1 MIVLDATVAVDAAL
15 MPRRL
20 EQLARHSPVAPALLW
35 SEATSAL
42 RELVWRERLTADE
55 AHLALARLLD
65 AKIERRASRRLYEE
79 AAALA
84 RELGWAKTYD
94 AEYVALARMLGCRLV
109 TLDGRLR
116 RGAGKFAEIVGPTE
130 L

>member
-1 MIVLDATVAVDAAL
+1 MIVLDATTVVDAAL

-20 EQLARHSPVAPALLW
+20 DQLARHMPVAPALLW
-35 SEATSAL
+35 SEAASTL
-42 RELVWRERLTADE
+42 RELVWRGRLSVDE
-55 AHLALARLLD
+55 GQVALDRLLD
-65 AKIERRASRRLYEE
+65 AKIERRAPRRLYEE
-79 AAALA
+79 ASALA

-94 AEYVALARMLGCRLV
+94 AEYIALARMLGCRLV

-116 RGAGKFAEIVGPTE
+116 RGAGRFAEIIGPNE

>member
-1 MIVLDATVAVDAAL
+1 VIVLDATTAVDAAL

-20 EQLARHSPVAPALLW
+20 DQLARHSPVAPALLW
-35 SEATSAL
+35 SEATSTL
-42 RELVWRERLTADE
+42 RELTWRGRLTVDE
-55 AHLALARLLD
+55 AQVALDRLLD
-65 AKIERRASRRLYEE
+65 SKIERRAPRRLYEE

-94 AEYVALARMLGCRLV
+94 AEYVVLARMLGCRLV

-116 RGAGKFAEIVGPTE
+116 RGAANYAEIVGPSE

>member
-1 MIVLDATVAVDAAL
+1 VLDATTVVDAAL

-20 EQLARHSPVAPALLW
+20 DQLARHSPVAPALLW
-35 SEATSAL
+35 SEATSTL
-42 RELVWRERLTADE
+42 RELEWRGRLSVNE
-55 AHLALARLLD
+55 AQAALDRLLD
-65 AKIERRASRRLYEE
+65 AKIERRAPRRLYEE
-79 AAALA
+79 ASALA

-94 AEYVALARMLGCRLV
+94 AEYLALARILGCRLV

-116 RGAGKFAEIVGPTE
+116 RGAARFAEIVGPSE

>member
-1 MIVLDATVAVDAAL
+1 MIVLDATTAVDAAL
-15 MPRRL
+15 VPRRL
-20 EQLARHSPVAPALLW
+20 DQLVRHTPVAPALLW

-42 RELVWRERLTADE
+42 RELVWRGHLTPDE
-55 AHLALARLLD
+55 AKVALERLLD
-65 AKIERRASRRLYEE
+65 ARIERRSPRRLYELASE
-79 AAALA
+79 LA

-94 AEYVALARMLGCRLV
+94 AEYIALARMFGCRLV

-116 RGAGKFAEIVGPTE
+116 RGAARFAEIVGPHE

>member
-20 EQLARHSPVAPALLW
+20 EQLMRHSPVAPALLW
-35 SEATSAL
+35 SETTSVL
-42 RELVWRERLTADE
+42 RELVWRDRLSAEE
-55 AHLALARLLD
+55 AQGALDRLLD
-65 AKIERRASRRLYEE
+65 ARIERRAPRRLYEE
-79 AAALA
+79 ATVLA

-94 AEYVALARMLGCRLV
+94 AEYVALARILGCRLV

-116 RGAGKFAEIVGPTE
+116 RGAARFAEIVGPTE

>member
-1 MIVLDATVAVDAAL
+1 MIVLDASAAVDAAL
-15 MPRRL
+15 MPHRL
-20 EQLARHSPVAPALLW
+20 ERLARYSPIAPALLW
-35 SEATSAL
+35 SEATSTL
-42 RELVWRERLTADE
+42 RELVSRERLSAED
-55 AHLALARLLD
+55 AQAALDRLLG
-65 AKIERRASRRLYEE
+65 AKIERRAPRRLYEE
-79 AAALA
+79 AAAIA

-116 RGAGKFAEIVGPTE
+116 RGAARFAEIVGPTD

>member
-1 MIVLDATVAVDAAL
+1 MIVLDASAAVDAAL
-15 MPRRL
+15 TPRRL
-20 EQLARHSPVAPALLW
+20 EQLMRYSPVAPALLW
-35 SEATSAL
+35 SEATSTL
-42 RELVWRERLTADE
+42 RELVWREHLTADD
-55 AHLALARLLD
+55 AHLAFNRLLD
-65 AKIERRASRRLYEE
+65 AKIERRASRRLYED
-79 AAALA
+79 ASALA

-116 RGAGKFAEIVGPTE
+116 RGAARFAEVVGPTE

>member
-1 MIVLDATVAVDAAL
+1 VLDATTVVDAAL

-20 EQLARHSPVAPALLW
+20 DQLARHSPVAPALLW
-35 SEATSAL
+35 SEATSTL
-42 RELVWRERLTADE
+42 RELEWRGRLSVNE
-55 AHLALARLLD
+55 AQAALDRLLD
-65 AKIERRASRRLYEE
+65 AKIERRAPRRLYEE
-79 AAALA
+79 ATALA

-94 AEYVALARMLGCRLV
+94 AEYVALARILGCRLV

-116 RGAGKFAEIVGPTE
+116 RGAARFAEIVGPSE

>member
-1 MIVLDATVAVDAAL
+1 MIVLDATTVVDAAL

-35 SEATSAL
+35 SEVTSTL
-42 RELVWRERLTADE
+42 RELAWRGRLSVDE
-55 AHLALARLLD
+55 AQVALDRLLD
-65 AKIERRASRRLYEE
+65 AKIERRAPRRLYKE
-79 AAALA
+79 ASALA
-84 RELGWAKTYD
+84 HELGWAKTYD
-94 AEYVALARMLGCRLV
+94 AEYVALARILGCRLV

-116 RGAGKFAEIVGPTE
+116 RGASRFAEIIGPSE

>member
-1 MIVLDATVAVDAAL
+1 VIVLDATTVVDAAL

-35 SEATSAL
+35 SEATSTL
-42 RELVWRERLTADE
+42 SELVWRGRLSVDDAQV
-55 AHLALARLLD
+55 ALNRLLD
-65 AKIERRASRRLYEE
+65 AKIERRAPRRLYEE
-79 AAALA
+79 ASALA

-94 AEYVALARMLGCRLV
+94 AEYVALARILGCRLV

-116 RGAGKFAEIVGPTE
+116 RGAAKFAEIVGPNE

>member
-1 MIVLDATVAVDAAL
+1 M
-15 MPRRL
+15 RY
-20 EQLARHSPVAPALLW
+20 SPVAPALLW
-35 SEATSAL
+35 SEATSTL
-42 RELVWRERLTADE
+42 RELVWREHLTADD
-55 AHLALARLLD
+55 AHLAFNRLLD
-65 AKIERRASRRLYEE
+65 AKIERRASRRLYED
-79 AAALA
+79 ASALA

-116 RGAGKFAEIVGPTE
+116 RGAARFAEVVGPTD

>member
-15 MPRRL
+15 VPRRL
-20 EQLARHSPVAPALLW
+20 DQLARHSPVAPALLW

-42 RELVWRERLTADE
+42 RELAWRGRISVAEGQM
-55 AHLALARLLD
+55 ALDRLLD
-65 AKIERRASRRLYEE
+65 ARIERRAPRRLYQE
-79 AAALA
+79 AAGIA

-94 AEYVALARMLGCRLV
+94 AEYVVLARMLGCRLV

-116 RGAGKFAEIVGPTE
+116 RGAAKYAEIVGPSE

>member
-1 MIVLDATVAVDAAL
+1 MIVLDATTAVDAAL
-15 MPRRL
+15 VPRRL
-20 EQLARHSPVAPALLW
+20 EQLTRHSPVAPALLW

-42 RELVWRERLTADE
+42 RELVWRERLTPAE
-55 AHLALARLLD
+55 AKVALDRLLD
-65 AKIERRASRRLYEE
+65 ARIERRAPRRLYEVASE
-79 AAALA
+79 LA

-94 AEYVALARMLGCRLV
+94 AEYIALAQMLDCRLV

-116 RGAGKFAEIVGPTE
+116 RGAARFAEIIGPSE